1 MGDKLANVLIVFM
14 MVVILGLG
22 GIYYVKVIG
31 GGNNISSSNSAEL
44 QEQIQINVQNIN
56 SKQNTANISA
66 EENKPIIG
74 NVPVS
79 NSNVINTNMYSQNI
93 STNNNRY
100 YYNQLS
106 EYAKVIYDAIAK
118 NINKLKNGNERID
131 IDYDFSSVWNN
142 GNGEGDLKQYYDD
155 AVNAVNLDYSD
166 LFYIEFS
173 KMWLNIEKVSNFFST
188 KYTLYINAGNYAN
201 YYADGFNSR
210 QDVENAINQVQII
223 KNQIKEVSTG
233 TNYFKAKKA
242 HDWLVDNMEYDL
254 ATRHKSSIYGALVE
268 KRGVCESYAR
278 AYKYILDDM
287 GIENI
292 LVTGTATNSSG
303 ATEDHM
309 WNYVKLDG
317 EWYAVDVTWD
327 DPVIVGGGK
336 ITDSIKYRYFLV
348 GSKEFYANH
357 TERLT
362 ISQTGRTFLLPKL
375 SMNNH

>member
-14 MVVILGLG
+14 MIVILGLG
-22 GIYYVKVIG
+22 GMYYVKAIG
-31 GGNNISSSNSAEL
+31 GGNNISSANSAEL
-44 QEQIQINVQNIN
+44 QEKIQINMQNTDLR
-56 SKQNTANISA
+56 QNTASIGT

-74 NVPVS
+74 NVQTS
-79 NSNVINTNMYSQNI
+79 NTNVISTNIYSQNI
-93 STNNNRY
+93 SSSNNRY

-106 EYAKVIYDAIAK
+106 EYAKIIYDTIVK
-118 NINKLKNGNERID
+118 NVNKLKNGNERID
-131 IDYDFSSVWNN
+131 IEYDFSNVWNN
-142 GNGEGDLKQYYDD
+142 GNGEEDLKQYYDD
-155 AVNAVNLDYSD
+155 AVNAVNLDCSD

-188 KYTLYINAGNYAN
+188 KYTLYINAGNYDN

-210 QDVENAINQVQII
+210 QDVETAISQVEII
-223 KNQIKEVSTG
+223 KNQILEQSTG
-233 TNYFKAKKA
+233 TNYFKVKKV
-242 HDWLVDNMEYDL
+242 HDWLIDNMEYD
-254 ATRHKSSIYGALVE
+254 ASTKYKSSIYGALVQR
-268 KRGVCESYAR
+268 RGVCESYAR

-287 GIENI
+287 GIENV

-327 DPVIVGGGK
+327 DPVIIGGGR
-336 ITDSIKYRYFLV
+336 ITDSIRYRYFLI
-348 GSKEFYANH
+348 GSKEFYTNH

-362 ISQTGRTFLLPKL
+362 ISQTGRTFSLPKL
-375 SMNNH
+375 SMNKH